1 MRERERERE
10 RERWEANLM
19 KNKEKNNNYRC
30 SKVQLFTGLEVL
42 KKLVGGLHPKVIN
55 FVCFEISP

>member
-1 MRERERERE
+1 
-10 RERWEANLM
+10 M

-42 KKLVGGLHPKVIN
+42 KKLVGGLHPRVIN
-55 FVCFEISP
+55 FVCFKISPKKKVVLVYTG